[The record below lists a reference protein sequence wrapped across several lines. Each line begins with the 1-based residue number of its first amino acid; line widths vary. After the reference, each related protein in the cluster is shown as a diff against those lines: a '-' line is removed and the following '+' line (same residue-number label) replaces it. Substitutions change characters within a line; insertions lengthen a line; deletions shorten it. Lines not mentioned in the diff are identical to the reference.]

1 MTDHGVADT
10 VDDERPQGEAARPH
24 RHADRPLTRG
34 RIDTWRHPL
43 TVRLTHWLNVLAMTI
58 LVMSGINI
66 LMAHPH
72 LYWGIRSTF
81 ADPWMSFPMAPD
93 WLMVPMRRDLGAAR
107 GWHFLFAWIFVL
119 NGLVYLAFITISGR
133 LQRVIE
139 PTRADLADIPHSVVE
154 HARLK
159 FPKGEAARRYNVL
172 QKLTYLLVLLVL
184 LPMML
189 ATGLAMSPMM
199 NAALPELLW
208 ILGGR
213 QSARTLHFLAAS
225 GLVGF
230 VFVHVALVVVAGFTN
245 NMRSMITG
253 WFVIEPEKEDAE

>member
-1 MTDHGVADT
+1 MTDEA
-10 VDDERPQGEAARPH
+10 VDAPIAKVEVARPD
-24 RHADRPLTRG
+24 RHADRPLSGG

-72 LYWGIRSTF
+72 LYWGLKSTF
-81 ADPWMSFPMAPD
+81 DSPWMSFPLAPD

-107 GWHFLFAWIFVL
+107 NWHFLFAWIFVI
-119 NGLVYLAFITISGR
+119 NGLIYLAFIAISGR
-133 LQRVIE
+133 LKRMIA

-154 HARLK
+154 HAQLK
-159 FPKGEAARRYNVL
+159 FPKGEEARRYNVL

-189 ATGLAMSPMM
+189 ATGLAMSPTM

-208 ILGGR
+208 VLGGR
-213 QSARTLHFLAAS
+213 QSARTLHFLSAA

-230 VFVHVALVVVAGFTN
+230 VFVHVALVIVAGFAN

-253 WFVIEPEKEDAE
+253 WFVIEPGKEETE

>member
-1 MTDHGVADT
+1 MTDEAIDAAVGEVEEPRAD
-10 VDDERPQGEAARPH
+10 
-24 RHADRPLTRG
+24 RHADRPLPGG

-72 LYWGIRSTF
+72 LYWGNSSTF
-81 ADPWMSFPMAPD
+81 DSPWMSFALAPD
-93 WLMVPMRRDLGAAR
+93 WLMVPQQRNLGAAR
-107 GWHFLFAWIFVL
+107 DWHFLFAWIFVI
-119 NGLVYLAFITISGR
+119 NGLIYLAFITISGR
-133 LQRVIE
+133 LKRVIG
-139 PTRADLADIPHSVVE
+139 PTRAELADIPHSVVE
-154 HARLK
+154 HAQLK
-159 FPKGEAARRYNVL
+159 FPKGEEARRYNVL

-189 ATGLAMSPMM
+189 ATGLAMSPTM

-208 ILGGR
+208 VLGGR
-213 QSARTLHFLAAS
+213 QSARTLHFLSAS
-225 GLVGF
+225 GLIGF
-230 VFVHVALVVVAGFTN
+230 VLVHVVLVFVAGFTN

-253 WFVIEPEKEDAE
+253 WFVIEPEPQTEKDDAE

>member
-1 MTDHGVADT
+1 MT
-10 VDDERPQGEAARPH
+10 AARSD
-24 RHADRPLTRG
+24 RRADRPLAGG
-34 RIDTWRHPL
+34 RIAIWRHPL
-43 TVRLTHWLNVLAMTI
+43 IVRLTHWLNVLAMTI

-72 LYWGIRSTF
+72 LYWGMASTF
-81 ADPWMSFPMAPD
+81 DSPWLSVPMAPD
-93 WLMVPMRRDLGAAR
+93 WLMVPQYRNLAGAR

-119 NGLVYLAFITISGR
+119 NGLIYLAFITIGGR
-133 LQRVIE
+133 LRRVIA

-154 HARLK
+154 HARLR
-159 FPKGEAARRYNVL
+159 FPTGEAARRYNVL

-208 ILGGR
+208 LMGGR

-225 GLVGF
+225 GLVLF
-230 VFVHVALVVVAGFTN
+230 VFVHVALVVLAGFTN
-245 NMRSMITG
+245 TMRAMITG
-253 WFVIEPEKEDAE
+253 WFVIAPDKEDAQ

>member
-1 MTDHGVADT
+1 MTDDSITDVES
-10 VDDERPQGEAARPH
+10 VEVEAARPD
-24 RHADRPLTRG
+24 RHADRPLSGG

-72 LYWGIRSTF
+72 LYWGIKSTF
-81 ADPWMSFPMAPD
+81 ADPWMSFPPAPD

-107 GWHFLFAWIFVL
+107 GWHFLFAWIFVI
-119 NGLVYLAFITISGR
+119 NGLIYLAFVTISGR
-133 LQRVIE
+133 MKRVIE
-139 PTRADLADIPHSVVE
+139 PTRAELADIRHSVVE
-154 HARLK
+154 HARLR
-159 FPKGEAARRYNVL
+159 FPKGEEARRYNVL

-208 ILGGR
+208 VLGGR
-213 QSARTLHFLAAS
+213 QSARTLHFLAGG
-225 GLVGF
+225 GLVIF
-230 VFVHVALVVVAGFTN
+230 VVIHVILVIVAGFTN

-253 WFVIEPEKEDAE
+253 WFVIEPGKGEAE

>member
-1 MTDHGVADT
+1 MTDDRLAGAADA
-10 VDDERPQGEAARPH
+10 ERPEGGVVRPD
-24 RHADRPLTRG
+24 RHADRPLADG

-81 ADPWMSFPMAPD
+81 DSPWMSFPLAPD

-107 GWHFLFAWIFVL
+107 SWHFLFAWIFVL
-119 NGLVYLAFITISGR
+119 NGLVYLAFITIGGR
-133 LQRVIE
+133 LRRMIE
-139 PTRADLADIPHSVVE
+139 PTRADLKAIPHSVVE
-154 HARLK
+154 HARFR
-159 FPKGEAARRYNVL
+159 FPRGEAARRYNVL
-172 QKLTYLLVLLVL
+172 QKLTYLLVLLGL

-189 ATGLAMSPMM
+189 ATGLAMSPTM

-213 QSARTLHFLAAS
+213 QSARTLHFLSAS
-225 GLVGF
+225 GLVLF
-230 VFVHVALVVVAGFTN
+230 VFVHVALVVAAGFVN
-245 NMRSMITG
+245 NMRAMITG
-253 WFVIEPEKEDAE
+253 WFVIEPGTEEAE